1 MLNGNVDHRSASERN
16 RSAIVRSLLPALVLV
31 LLILRH
37 DYWWWDDKGP
47 LLFGFLPVG
56 LWWQALVTLLA
67 AGMMWLLVRFAWP
80 GHLEEEALAAEG
92 KRTGNEEE

>member
-1 MLNGNVDHRSASERN
+1 MLDRNGDQRSASGN
-16 RSAIVRSLLPALVLV
+16 GGSATVRWLLAALVLV

-37 DYWWWDDKGP
+37 DYWWWDDARP

-67 AGMMWLLVRFAWP
+67 AVMMWLLVRFAWP
-80 GHLEEEALAAEG
+80 KQLEDEALAAEG
-92 KRTGNEEE
+92 KRTMNEER